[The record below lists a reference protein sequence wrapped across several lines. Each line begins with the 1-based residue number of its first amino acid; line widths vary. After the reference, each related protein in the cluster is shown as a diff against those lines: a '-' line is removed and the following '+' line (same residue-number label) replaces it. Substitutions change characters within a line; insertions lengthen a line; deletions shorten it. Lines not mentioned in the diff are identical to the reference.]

1 MKHEDNKEAKFLNLV
16 DRVSACELCPRM
28 KGSAR
33 VLGPGC
39 GPLDASLM
47 FVGEAPGRLGADGSH
62 LPFHG
67 DKSGHNFEK
76 LIEQVGVSRYEMFV
90 TNAVLCN
97 PKDEN
102 GNNATPTRGE
112 ISNCAP
118 FLRETIDILDPAIVV
133 TLGGVALKA
142 CGLVE
147 PHAVSLREHVRT
159 NRIWMRRTLIPVYHP
174 GQRAMVHRSFANQL
188 SDYQFVAETLRR
200 LKMPR
205 KKASSAK
212 PRSEA
217 AKLGLV
223 AQRAVR
229 GSPNGLSYFALHKLC
244 FLAEISS
251 LESTGERL
259 TNAYV
264 VRQKDGPY
272 FVDLHLAKLPQLVP
286 GIQIRSEQGKVL
298 LRLAPQIDFLAGNDQ
313 AGLGKSDEAVIV
325 KVLAKY
331 GRMPDEELKRVVY
344 LSKYMRAILR
354 KEKLASANLF
364 NAAVLPFVPHGK
376 FFDDSVLRDGSEQE
390 NS

>member
-1 MKHEDNKEAKFLNLV
+1 MKQEERAVKFLDLV
-16 DRVSACELCPRM
+16 SRVRACEKCPRM
-28 KGSAR
+28 TGSAR

-39 GPLDASLM
+39 GPLDASLV

-76 LIEQVGVSRYEMFV
+76 LIEQVGISRYEAFV

-97 PKDEN
+97 PKDEK
-102 GNNATPTRGE
+102 GNNATPTPSE

-133 TLGGVALKA
+133 TLGAVALKA
-142 CGLVE
+142 CSIVE
-147 PHAVSLREHVRT
+147 THDFSLREHVRT
-159 NRIWMRRTLIPVYHP
+159 SRTWMRRTLIPVYHP

-200 LKMPR
+200 LKKPR
-205 KKASSAK
+205 KSSGTSK
-212 PRSEA
+212 PRPEST
-217 AKLGLV
+217 KLGLV
-223 AQRAVR
+223 AQRALR
-229 GSPNGLSYFALHKLC
+229 GSRSGLTYFALHKLC
-244 FLAEISS
+244 FLAEIAS
-251 LESTGERL
+251 LESTGKRL

-286 GIQIRSEQGKVL
+286 GIQTASEGGKVF
-298 LRLAPQIDFLAGNDQ
+298 LRLAPQRDFLVSEDEPCLSQ
-313 AGLGKSDEAVIV
+313 AEAEAID

-331 GRMPDEELKRVVY
+331 GRMPDDELKRVVY
-344 LSKYMRAILR
+344 LSKYMRALLR
-354 KEKLASANLF
+354 EEKTSGANLY
-364 NAAVLPFVPHGK
+364 NAAVLPFMPQ
-376 FFDDSVLRDGSEQE
+376 S
-390 NS
+390 

>member
-1 MKHEDNKEAKFLNLV
+1 MKLENNKEGKFLDLV
-16 DRVSACELCPRM
+16 ERVRACRKCPRM

-39 GPLDASLM
+39 GPLDAPLM

-76 LIEQVGVSRYEMFV
+76 LIEQVGVSRYEVFV

-97 PKDEN
+97 PKDEK
-102 GNNATPTRGE
+102 GNNATPTPGE
-112 ISNCAP
+112 ICNCAP

-133 TLGGVALKA
+133 TLGAVALKA
-142 CGLVE
+142 CGVLE
-147 PHAVSLREHVRT
+147 AHDVSLRAQVRT
-159 NRIWMRRTLIPVYHP
+159 SRPWMRRTLIPVYHP

-188 SDYQFVAETLRR
+188 SDYQFVAESLRR
-200 LKMPR
+200 LKKPR
-205 KKASSAK
+205 KKAGSAK
-212 PRSEA
+212 PRTEA

-223 AQRAVR
+223 AQRALR
-229 GSPNGLSYFALHKLC
+229 SSPNGLSYFALHKLC
-244 FLAEISS
+244 FLAEIAS
-251 LESTGERL
+251 LESNGERL

-286 GIQIRSEQGKVL
+286 GIQTWSEHGKVL
-298 LRLAPQIDFLAGNDQ
+298 LRLAPQLDFLVAEDQ
-313 AGLGKSDEAVIV
+313 SGISESEEVAIE

-344 LSKYMRAILR
+344 LSKYMRALLR
-354 KEKLASANLF
+354 KEKSAGANLY
-364 NAAVLPFVPHGK
+364 NAAVLPFVPQ
-376 FFDDSVLRDGSEQE
+376 S
-390 NS
+390 

>member
-1 MKHEDNKEAKFLNLV
+1 MKPKDDREGKFLNLV
-16 DRVSACELCPRM
+16 ERVRACEKCPRM

-39 GPLDASLM
+39 GPLDAALM

-76 LIEQVGVSRYEMFV
+76 LIEQVGVSRYEVFV

-97 PKDEN
+97 PKDEK
-102 GNNATPTRGE
+102 GNNATPTPGE

-133 TLGGVALKA
+133 TLGAVALKA
-142 CGLVE
+142 CGLLE
-147 PHAVSLREHVRT
+147 TLAVSLREQVRT
-159 NRIWMRRTLIPVYHP
+159 SRTWMRRTLIPVYHP

-200 LKMPR
+200 LKKPR
-205 KKASSAK
+205 KKAGSAK
-212 PRSEA
+212 PRTEA

-223 AQRAVR
+223 AQRALR
-229 GSPNGLSYFALHKLC
+229 SSPNGLSYFALHKLC
-244 FLAEISS
+244 FLAEIAL

-272 FVDLHLAKLPQLVP
+272 FVDLHLAKLSQLVP
-286 GIQIRSEQGKVL
+286 GIQTWSEHGKVL
-298 LRLAPQIDFLAGNDQ
+298 LRLAPQLDFLAAEGQ
-313 AGLGKSDEAVIV
+313 SEFSKSEEAAVE

-344 LSKYMRAILR
+344 LSSYMRALLR
-354 KEKLASANLF
+354 KEKSARANLY
-364 NAAVLPFVPHGK
+364 NAAVLPFVRQ
-376 FFDDSVLRDGSEQE
+376 S
-390 NS
+390 

>member
-1 MKHEDNKEAKFLNLV
+1 
-16 DRVSACELCPRM
+16 
-28 KGSAR
+28 
-33 VLGPGC
+33 
-39 GPLDASLM
+39 M

-76 LIEQVGVSRYEMFV
+76 LIEQVGISRYEVFV

-97 PKDEN
+97 PKDEK
-102 GNNATPTRGE
+102 GNNATPTPGE
-112 ISNCAP
+112 ISNCTP
-118 FLRETIDILDPAIVV
+118 FLHETIDILDPAIVV
-133 TLGGVALKA
+133 TLGVVALKA
-142 CGLVE
+142 CGGIE
-147 PHAVSLREHVRT
+147 THDASLREHVRT
-159 NRIWMRRTLIPVYHP
+159 SRAWMRRTLIPVYHP

-200 LKMPR
+200 LKKPR
-205 KKASSAK
+205 KKMGGAK

-223 AQRAVR
+223 AQRALR

-244 FLAEISS
+244 FLAEIAS

-272 FVDLHLAKLPQLVP
+272 FVDLHLAKLSQLVP
-286 GIQIRSEQGKVL
+286 GIQTRSERGKVL
-298 LRLAPQIDFLAGNDQ
+298 LRLAPQFDFLAGEDQ
-313 AGLGKSDEAVIV
+313 PGLSKLDEAAID
-325 KVLAKY
+325 KALAKY

-344 LSKYMRAILR
+344 LSKYMRALLR
-354 KEKLASANLF
+354 KEKSSGANLY
-364 NAAVLPFVPHGK
+364 NAAVLPFAPQG
-376 FFDDSVLRDGSEQE
+376 
-390 NS
+390 

>member
-1 MKHEDNKEAKFLNLV
+1 MKHEVDKEAKFLNLV
-16 DRVSACELCPRM
+16 DRVSACEKCPRM

-39 GPLDASLM
+39 GPLDAPLV

-67 DKSGHNFEK
+67 DRSGHNFEK
-76 LIEQVGVSRYEMFV
+76 LIEQVGVSRYEVFV

-97 PKDEN
+97 PKDEK
-102 GNNATPTRGE
+102 GNNATPTLGE

-133 TLGGVALKA
+133 TLGAVALKA
-142 CGLVE
+142 CGVIE
-147 PHAVSLREHVRT
+147 THAVSLREHVRT
-159 NRIWMRRTLIPVYHP
+159 SRTWMRRTLIPVYHP

-188 SDYQFVAETLRR
+188 SDYQFVAETFRR
-200 LKMPR
+200 LKKPR
-205 KKASSAK
+205 RKAGSAK

-223 AQRAVR
+223 AQRALR
-229 GSPNGLSYFALHKLC
+229 GSPDGLSYFALHKLC
-244 FLAEISS
+244 FLAEIAS

-286 GIQIRSEQGKVL
+286 GIQTWSEHGKVL
-298 LRLAPQIDFLAGNDQ
+298 LRLAPQLGFLEADDQ
-313 AGLGKSDEAVIV
+313 PVLGKSDEAAME

-344 LSKYMRAILR
+344 LSKYMRALLR
-354 KEKLASANLF
+354 KEKSAGANLY
-364 NAAVLPFVPHGK
+364 NAAVLPFLPQ
-376 FFDDSVLRDGSEQE
+376 S
-390 NS
+390 